1 MSEQA
6 VQTYFRGLKSSIA
19 QTSLYPSHHP
29 GYVGAIAAGLEAA
42 SALVADGGSVRIAI
56 KDDACYLDDELLPH
70 ASLAFASLLGLF
82 LDRGV
87 ESMSLIDPIIEDDYN
102 GLVEFL
108 IGLRSDPPGGG
119 SIRLNEETLHGLD
132 QSVSEL
138 QKSYLG
144 AVGSLRRAGQRLAGA
159 GSLELSPVMDAVD
172 VMVDQSL
179 SSGAASLLLSTISS
193 HDEYTFYHSVNVCL
207 MVVAMARLVGLDRDE
222 VVAMGAG
229 AVLHDVGKVAIAHRT
244 LNHPGRLSGDQWQE
258 IAMHPQEGAQ
268 AILAAGGPGHE
279 IAAAVALEHHARYD
293 GLGYP
298 HVPSR
303 KEPHLFSSMVSV
315 VDVYDAL
322 TSRRPYRR
330 SHTPNRALQLL
341 LQGAGTAF
349 DPEMVKLFI
358 QMMGIFP
365 PGSVLRLESG
375 ELVVVV
381 EHGLD
386 VPDLKGVLIRD
397 AGGNDIVPTLV
408 SISVDDVADQV
419 SADSVGVEPA
429 ALINDPALAGLF
441 AVLPSSRREEEVA
454 AG

>member
-1 MSEQA
+1 MSGQA

-29 GYVGAIAAGLEAA
+29 GYLGAIAAGLAA
-42 SALVADGGSVRIAI
+42 AEALVGGGGSVRIAV

-70 ASLAFASLLGLF
+70 ASLAFASLLGLL

-87 ESMSLIDPIIEDDYN
+87 ESMTLLHPILEDDYN
-102 GLVEFL
+102 GFVEFL
-108 IGLRSDPPGGG
+108 IGLRRDPPDGG

-138 QKSYLG
+138 QKSYFG

-159 GSLELSPVMDAVD
+159 GSMELSPVMDAVD

-193 HDEYTFYHSVNVCL
+193 HDEYTFYHSVNTCL
-207 MVVAMARLVGLDRDE
+207 MVVALSRLVGLDRDE

-229 AVLHDVGKVAIAHRT
+229 AVLHDVGKVAIANRT

-258 IAMHPQEGAQ
+258 ISMHPQEGAQ

-298 HVPSR
+298 YVPSR
-303 KEPHLFSSMVSV
+303 REPHLFSSMVSV
-315 VDVYDAL
+315 VDAYDAL

-341 LQGAGTAF
+341 LQGAGSAF

-365 PGSVLRLESG
+365 PGSVLRLEG
-375 ELVVVV
+375 GALVVVV

-386 VPDLKGVLIRD
+386 LPDLKGVLMRGAD
-397 AGGNDIVPTLV
+397 GHDVEPTLV
-408 SISVDDVADQV
+408 SSAVEEVAEQV
-419 SADSVGVEPA
+419 SADSVGIEPA
-429 ALINDPALAGLF
+429 SLINNPALAELF
-441 AVLPSSRREEEVA
+441 MVLPSSRREEELAV
-454 AG
+454 G